1 LTQGD
6 IRLYCASSKRL
17 AFSGIFVV
25 QGHPGFKASRSTR
38 HKDLTIGLLN
48 SLEGQAPSFNWK
60 SRRCN
65 VAGSSKNEKKDVRDM
80 FAVIKTGGKQYTV
93 AADDLLKVEKLE
105 AEAGSTVTFDEV
117 LMVGNGADTTVGAPV
132 VEGASVVAEVVEQG
146 RGRKIIIFKK
156 RRRQNSRRRNGH
168 RQSFTLVKVTDILTG
183 GAKPAKKAAPKKAA
197 PKAEKAEPKAEK
209 AEAKKAEPKK
219 EEAAVEPLF
228 TAPEGKDDLK
238 KISGVGPVLEKKLNA
253 LGITSYEQIIGFSA
267 EDIARV
273 DEVLNFK
280 GRIERDN
287 WVEQAKELAGK

>member
-1 LTQGD
+1 
-6 IRLYCASSKRL
+6 
-17 AFSGIFVV
+17 
-25 QGHPGFKASRSTR
+25 
-38 HKDLTIGLLN
+38 
-48 SLEGQAPSFNWK
+48 
-60 SRRCN
+60 
-65 VAGSSKNEKKDVRDM
+65 M

-117 LMVGNGADTTVGAPV
+117 LMVGNDTDTTVGAPT

-146 RGRKIIIFKK
+146 RGRKVIIFKK

-197 PKAEKAEPKAEK
+197 PKKAEEPKAE
-209 AEAKKAEPKK
+209 EAKAAEKK
-219 EEAAVEPLF
+219 EDAAVEPLF

-253 LGITSYEQIIGFSA
+253 LGITTYEQIVNFSA

-287 WVEQAKELAGK
+287 WVDQAKELAGK

>member
-1 LTQGD
+1 MLRRGRRLWTTLKLPD
-6 IRLYCASSKRL
+6 DRVIKIR
-17 AFSGIFVV
+17 
-25 QGHPGFKASRSTR
+25 
-38 HKDLTIGLLN
+38 
-48 SLEGQAPSFNWK
+48 
-60 SRRCN
+60 
-65 VAGSSKNEKKDVRDM
+65 AGEFKNEKKDVRDM

-93 AADDLLKVEKLE
+93 AADDLLKVEKLD
-105 AEAGSTVTFDEV
+105 ADAGSTVTFDEV
-117 LMVGNGADTTVGAPV
+117 LMVGNGTDTTIGAPM

-146 RGRKIIIFKK
+146 RNRKIIIFKK

-197 PKAEKAEPKAEK
+197 PKADEPKAEK
-209 AEAKKAEPKK
+209 AKADDSK

-228 TAPEGKDDLK
+228 TAPDTRDDLK

-253 LGITSYEQIIGFSA
+253 LGITAYEQIVNFSA
-267 EDIARV
+267 EDITRV

-287 WVEQAKELAGK
+287 WVEQARELAGK